1 MGFSR
6 REFGAATAAGAAALM
21 LSSCGSDDDKSSKG
35 GKKKS
40 EQNPSIAI
48 VSKGFSQEYWQAV
61 KKGADQAA
69 KKHGAHVSF
78 VGPKNESAVEE
89 QIDQLT
95 NALNKSPDAL
105 GFAALDSKAAA
116 PLMKQAKSKKIPVI
130 AFDSGVDS
138 DVPVTTAATDNKGAA
153 AEDAKHLAKLIG
165 NKGTIGL
172 VVHDETSKS
181 GKDRR
186 DGFMDWMKKHAP
198 DVKMLNPQYSH
209 SDLSKAA
216 DITKSIISG
225 NSGLVGLYGSNE
237 ASAQGVAK
245 GIKESGKKGLKAV
258 GFDSGEAQIK
268 AIKNGTLAGAM
279 TQAPV
284 HMGEVV
290 VELALKAMDG
300 EDVKKFVDTGY
311 YWYDKKNMDESKIKK
326 NLYH

>member
-1 MGFSR
+1 MGVTR
-6 REFGAATAAGAAALM
+6 REFGTASAAGAAALV
-21 LSSCGSDDDKSSKG
+21 LSSCNRGSDDDSSG
-35 GKKKS
+35 EGDGSKKKRT
-40 EQNPSIAI
+40 IAI

-61 KKGADQAA
+61 KRGADKAG
-69 KKHGAHVSF
+69 KKHNAKVTF
-78 VGPKNESAVEE
+78 VGPKDESAVEE
-89 QIDQLT
+89 QVDQLT
-95 NALNKSPDAL
+95 NALNKNPDAL

-172 VVHDETSKS
+172 VIHDETSKS

-186 DGFMDWMKKHAP
+186 DGFMEWMKKHAP
-198 DVKMLNPQYSH
+198 DVKMLHPQYTH

-225 NSGLVGLYGSNE
+225 NSDLVGIYGSNE

-245 GIKESGKKGLKAV
+245 GIKESGKKDIKAV

-268 AIKNGTLAGAM
+268 AIKNGTLDGAM

-284 HMGEVV
+284 HMGEMV
-290 VELALKAMDG
+290 VELALKAIDDK
-300 EDVKKFVDTGY
+300 DVKKFVDTGY
-311 YWYDKKNMDESKIKK
+311 YWYDKKNMSESKIKK